1 MIRHNS
7 GPHAISRQ
15 IAMTERSIRISPQ
28 RYARICGVLYLYIIG
43 AGIFAELF
51 VRGRLVVSADAAAT
65 ASNIMAHEALFR
77 LGFSGELLH
86 LAFDVAVA
94 VILYALL
101 KPVDR
106 NIALLAAFMRFACDI
121 ILAVASLS
129 HFAALRLFADADY
142 LKTFRADQLNTLA
155 LLALKLHGDG
165 YAISLVFFSFACLSL
180 GYLIFRSGFLPRTI
194 GALMAIAGVCYLVNS
209 FSHFLAPVF
218 AATLFP
224 ALFVPIFVAELSLT
238 LWLIVRDVN
247 VVKWEER
254 ASGAA
259 S

>member
-1 MIRHNS
+1 
-7 GPHAISRQ
+7 
-15 IAMTERSIRISPQ
+15 MTERTVTISPKG
-28 RYARICGVLYLYIIG
+28 YARICGALYLYIIV

-51 VRGRLVVSADAAAT
+51 VRSRLVVSADAAAT
-65 ASNIMAHEALFR
+65 ASRIMANESLFR

-86 LAFDVAVA
+86 LAFDVVVA

-106 NIALLAAFMRFACDI
+106 TIALLAAFMRFACDI

-142 LKTFRADQLNTLA
+142 LGTFQPDQLHTLA
-155 LLALKLHGDG
+155 LLGLKLHGDG
-165 YAISLVFFSFACLSL
+165 YAISLLFFSFACLSL

-194 GALMAIAGVCYLVNS
+194 GALMAIAGVCYLINS

-218 AATLFP
+218 ATTLFP
-224 ALFVPIFVAELSLT
+224 GLFVPIFVAELSLA
-238 LWLIVRDVN
+238 LWLIVKGVDVT
-247 VVKWEER
+247 KWNER
-254 ASGAA
+254 ARIPA
-259 S
+259 